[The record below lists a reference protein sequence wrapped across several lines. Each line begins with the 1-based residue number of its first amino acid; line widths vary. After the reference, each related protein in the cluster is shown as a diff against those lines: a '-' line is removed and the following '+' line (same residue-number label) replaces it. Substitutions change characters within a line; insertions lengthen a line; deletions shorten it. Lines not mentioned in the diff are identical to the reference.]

1 MCDVPLSGN
10 LGLPFDSPFF
20 LISSLAFSV
29 WSSCSFCLVIFLLM
43 VLSENSETFFV

>member
-10 LGLPFDSPFF
+10 LGLPFDSPFLSPLSLF
-20 LISSLAFSV
+20 LSGPLALSV
-29 WSSCSFCLVIFLLM
+29 LIVIFLLM